1 MVFGTRQKVV
11 CLGFFGFIT
20 SFQSFTKDRIMF
32 RTSYNSDYAGITC
45 LNSVKYD
52 DLKKKT
58 TFEQWISIERLSW
71 IMQVFSKWPKR
82 KESFPVTFN

>member
-1 MVFGTRQKVV
+1 
-11 CLGFFGFIT
+11 
-20 SFQSFTKDRIMF
+20 MF

-52 DLKKKT
+52 DLKK

-71 IMQVFSKWPKR
+71 IMQVFSKWPKKR
-82 KESFPVTFN
+82 NHFQ